1 MLKHVDRK
9 NINLLMTDTDS
20 FIYHIKKTDIFEIIK
35 NNMDEFDLSNY
46 PKDHELYNPKNNK
59 VIKKFKNESIKQITQ
74 VAAIRS
80 KMYSYKVDGETKC
93 KNRCKGIKKEV
104 VKNEIK
110 TEDYLHTLYTHEP
123 KYVYQNGIRS
133 YEHELYTETQHK
145 KALSCNDDKVY
156 ICDNNIDT
164 YSFGHYKITK

>member
-1 MLKHVDRK
+1 
-9 NINLLMTDTDS
+9 
-20 FIYHIKKTDIFEIIK
+20 
-35 NNMDEFDLSNY
+35 
-46 PKDHELYNPKNNK
+46 
-59 VIKKFKNESIKQITQ
+59 
-74 VAAIRS
+74 
-80 KMYSYKVDGETKC
+80 MYSYRVDGETKC
-93 KNRCKGIKKEV
+93 KNRCKGTKKEV

-110 TEDYLHTLYTHEP
+110 TEDYGHTLYTHEP